1 MLRRVGRKFLAS
13 AALAR
18 GVNKRTLAARL
29 KPVPSPKAAELSLGL
44 DGSETRPYTTLG
56 MGGSETRPYTNLGMG
71 GSETRPY
78 TNLGM
83 GGSETRPYTT
93 IETRPYT
100 GKRADEAT
108 VPTWTGVLPRQETGR
123 DPSRFSR

>member
-1 MLRRVGRKFLAS
+1 
-13 AALAR
+13 
-18 GVNKRTLAARL
+18 
-29 KPVPSPKAAELSLGL
+29 VPSPKAAELSLGL

-78 TNLGM
+78 T
-83 GGSETRPYTT
+83 T

-100 GKRADEAT
+100 GKRADEAN
-108 VPTWTGVLPRQETGR
+108 VPTWTGVLLRQETGR
-123 DPSRFSR
+123 DPSRFSRWCSLVTSRVSVSS